1 VESLIYPVFSSPPGS
16 LEVRPWNANNKR
28 PFLQI
33 HVCLGIRQTTLNL
46 KAPADNMTNALR
58 LGIAGLGNVGIGV
71 LDIVKKHGALLADRA
86 GVPIKVTAVAAR
98 SKTKD
103 RGHELAGFA
112 WHDDPVALAKSPN
125 IDVFVELM
133 GGEGDPAKSAVEA
146 AIAAGKHVI
155 TANKALLAY
164 HGAALAR
171 AAEAKGV
178 ALNFEASVAGGIPII
193 KALREGLIG
202 NRVTKLFGIMNGTC
216 NYILTKMANEGR
228 GFADVL
234 KEAQNL
240 GYAEADPTFDIGGFD
255 TAHKLAVVT
264 SLAFGTEVNL
274 NAIEI
279 EGIEAITLDD
289 IRNASDMGYK
299 IKLLGVAIAHAE
311 GIEQRVN
318 PTLVP
323 KGSPVSDTDGVFN
336 AIVVK
341 GDFVG
346 DLMLEGRG
354 AGAHPTASAV
364 LSDVVDIARGNRRP
378 AFGIPAAKLKPYQ
391 KSPKKAHEGGY
402 YVALELIDR
411 PGAVASI
418 AQILADEKISIESI
432 VQRGRQGQE
441 TKRATATFILITHD
455 TLETSIRTALQQIE
469 KNGHVAS
476 KPRVIRIERL

>member
-1 VESLIYPVFSSPPGS
+1 
-16 LEVRPWNANNKR
+16 
-28 PFLQI
+28 
-33 HVCLGIRQTTLNL
+33 
-46 KAPADNMTNALR
+46 MTNALR
-58 LGIAGLGNVGIGV
+58 IGIAGLGNVGVGV
-71 LDIVKKHGALLADRA
+71 LDIVKKHGSLLADRA
-86 GVPIKVTAVAAR
+86 GMPIKVTGVAAR
-98 SKTKD
+98 NKSKN
-103 RGHELAGFA
+103 RGHDLSGITWFE
-112 WHDDPVALAKSPN
+112 DPVALAKSLD

-146 AIAAGKHVI
+146 AIASGKHVI
-155 TANKALLAY
+155 TANKALLAH

-171 AAEAKGV
+171 AAESKGV

-202 NRVTKLFGIMNGTC
+202 NRVAKLFGIMNGTC

-228 GFADVL
+228 TFNSVL
-234 KEAQNL
+234 KEAQDL

-274 NAIEI
+274 KAIEI

-299 IKLLGVAIAHAE
+299 IKLLGVAVLHDE
-311 GIEQRVN
+311 GVEQRVH

-336 AIVVK
+336 AMVVK

-364 LSDVVDIARGNRRP
+364 LSDIVDIARGNRRP
-378 AFGIPAAKLKPYQ
+378 AFGIPAIKLKSYKQ
-391 KSPKKAHEGGY
+391 APKKAHEGGY
-402 YVALELIDR
+402 YVALELVDR

-418 AQILADEKISIESI
+418 ARILADEKISIESI
-432 VQRGRQGQE
+432 VQRGKQE
-441 TKRATATFILITHD
+441 KDAPRATATFILITHD
-455 TLETSIRTALQQIE
+455 TLDTAIRAAMTKIE
-469 KNGHVAS
+469 KDGHVAS
-476 KPRVIRIERL
+476 KPRLIRIERL

>member
-1 VESLIYPVFSSPPGS
+1 
-16 LEVRPWNANNKR
+16 
-28 PFLQI
+28 
-33 HVCLGIRQTTLNL
+33 
-46 KAPADNMTNALR
+46 MTNALR
-58 LGIAGLGNVGIGV
+58 LGIAGLGNVGVGV

-86 GVPIKVTAVAAR
+86 GMPIKVTAVAAR
-98 SKTKD
+98 NRAKD
-103 RGHELAGFA
+103 RGHDLAGFA
-112 WHDDPVALAKSPN
+112 WHNDPVALAKSQD
-125 IDVFVELM
+125 IDVFVELI
-133 GGEGDPAKSAVEA
+133 GGEGNPAKSAVEA

-155 TANKALLAY
+155 TANKALLAH

-202 NRVTKLFGIMNGTC
+202 NRVSKLFGIMNGTC

-323 KGSPVSDTDGVFN
+323 KGAPVSDTDGVFN

-364 LSDVVDIARGNRRP
+364 LSDVVDIARGNWRP
-378 AFGIPAAKLKPYQ
+378 AFGIPAAKLTPYKQ
-391 KSPKKAHEGGY
+391 SPKKAHEGGY

-418 AQILADEKISIESI
+418 AQILAHEKISIESI
-432 VQRGRQGQE
+432 VQRGRQDKE

-455 TLETSIRTALQQIE
+455 TIETSIRTAISQIE
-469 KNGHVAS
+469 KDGHVAS